1 MFAVEWLRQGV
12 TIEKEAFA
20 LASLANAVTA
30 ARFRSDVVAARHPLQ
45 KPDSFRLIDDATGA
59 IVLTVR
65 LYDRERRDATT
76 SRDGG
81 ERKASDPEVHSI
93 VSLLL

>member
-12 TIEKEAFA
+12 TVEREAFA
-20 LASLANAVTA
+20 LANLANAVTA
-30 ARFRSDVVAARHPLQ
+30 ARFRAVAVVARHPLE

-59 IVLTVR
+59 IVLTVK
-65 LYDRERRDATT
+65 LYDRGRRATLRDGERR
-76 SRDGG
+76 
-81 ERKASDPEVHSI
+81 ASGPEFHSI